1 MNYASMLKSN
11 SIRLAILVELRLVT
25 DRQTDRHPVG
35 SAVFARLT
43 DIPNTQTDKQTTELR
58 QSCVPIGQGGNVT
71 STGWQVT
78 LCDPMWHVSS
88 RSGVAT
94 LRTAIHLLLLLTYMY
109 AIHAMRPIQIGLT
122 SISCRQLTRATESC
136 CRHSLTICAINC
148 SGRASE
154 LAGIVNLVDRR
165 LPSLSRCEH
174 PPFSGSIDNTLRRS
188 ICCGEIFYVQSLEQS
203 SRRKYLYF

>member
-25 DRQTDRHPVG
+25 DRQTDRHTVG

-78 LCDPMWHVSS
+78 L
-88 RSGVAT
+88 
-94 LRTAIHLLLLLTYMY
+94 
-109 AIHAMRPIQIGLT
+109 
-122 SISCRQLTRATESC
+122 
-136 CRHSLTICAINC
+136 
-148 SGRASE
+148 
-154 LAGIVNLVDRR
+154 
-165 LPSLSRCEH
+165 
-174 PPFSGSIDNTLRRS
+174 
-188 ICCGEIFYVQSLEQS
+188 
-203 SRRKYLYF
+203 